1 MGDDACQQGT
11 RFWAIVR
18 KVQTL
23 TDGSLNVTLNM
34 PEGAIPEA
42 AELMA
47 YQVHGVVLD
56 VVCMPRVENERETD
70 SGNTRKS
77 TY

>member
-1 MGDDACQQGT
+1 MTGGVMGDTA
-11 RFWAIVR
+11 FWAIVR

-23 TDGSLNVTLNM
+23 TDGSLNVTLNL
-34 PEGAIPEA
+34 PENAIPQA

-47 YQVHGVVLD
+47 YQVHGVVVD
-56 VVCMPRVENERETD
+56 VTVTPRVSEEREPEHE
-70 SGNTRKS
+70 SNRKS